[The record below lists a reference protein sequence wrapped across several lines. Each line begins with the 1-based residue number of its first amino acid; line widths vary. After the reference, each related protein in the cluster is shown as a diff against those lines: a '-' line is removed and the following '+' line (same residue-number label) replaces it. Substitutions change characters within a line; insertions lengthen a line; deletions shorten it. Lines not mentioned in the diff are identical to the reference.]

1 MKKVKVVLWL
11 LVIAFVALVVYQNQD
26 YFLAKKSLKI
36 DLYVMQPYHTPAVA
50 TGIFIL
56 AFFVIGFL
64 TAYVMTLPERFKARK
79 AVRNMNATMETQ
91 MDQISALKGEVETL
105 KQSEPAAAQES
116 PEESEPLQG
125 A

>member
-1 MKKVKVVLWL
+1 MKKIKVVLWL

-26 YFLAKKSLKI
+26 YFLAKESLRI
-36 DLYVMQPYHTPAVA
+36 DLYVLQPYQTPALA

-56 AFFVIGFL
+56 TFFVIGFL
-64 TAYVMTLPERFKARK
+64 IAYVMTLAERFKARK
-79 AVRNMNATMETQ
+79 AVRNMNATMESQ
-91 MDQISALKGEVETL
+91 MDQISALKSEVENL
-105 KQSEPAAAQES
+105 KHSEPAAAQES

>member
-1 MKKVKVVLWL
+1 MKKVKLVFWV

-26 YFLAKKSLKI
+26 YFLAKESLRI
-36 DLYVMQPYHTPAVA
+36 DLYVAQPYHTPALA

-64 TAYVMTLPERFKARK
+64 IAYVMTLSERFKARK
-79 AVRNMNATMETQ
+79 AVKNMNAALESQ
-91 MDQISALKGEVETL
+91 MDQISALKGEVENL
-105 KQSEPAAAQES
+105 KQTESAPAQES